1 VGNLESVTYP
11 NGVAHSYSY
20 DARNRLTNLAVSG
33 TVAGAPGAIASYA
46 YTLDASGHRLSV
58 AELSGRAVSYGY
70 DNLYRLT
77 SETITSDPNSVN
89 GTVSYGYDPV
99 GNRLQKTSTLPGMP
113 GTTSSYNAND
123 QLASDTY
130 DNDGNTTASNGKG
143 YAYDFENHLVQQAGI
158 TVVYDGDG
166 NRVAKTTANGTTQ
179 FLVDDLNPTGYA
191 QVMDEV
197 QSSAAV
203 RTYTWGLEL
212 ISEHQ
217 SVNSTPTTSYY
228 VFDGHG
234 SVRALT
240 NAAGAVSDT
249 YDYDAFGNLIH
260 STGTTPNNYL
270 YSGEQFDP
278 DLGLYYNR
286 ARYLNSSTGRFW
298 TSDVFEGTVSDPG
311 SQHKYLYS
319 YASPVDYADPSGKSG
334 NSIFNIFGNTI
345 QKKIFKDY
353 EDWARL
359 NGHVGFTNKSIKT
372 ILRLPPAPRGDDIYR
387 RPDIADVTDTMIYEI
402 KPKIDAAGA
411 YAQIAD
417 YIALILEESGQIWVP
432 GTSFSDPQTIPLFGG
447 LYEAIV
453 EPTSNGAI
461 LYTVESKSPLGVPIV
476 PIPITPDTISEEAI
490 KEEERVAV
498 AAGEAE
504 IEEVS
509 ATAPLVSGI

>member
-1 VGNLESVTYP
+1 MGAGITF
-11 NGVAHSYSY
+11 
-20 DARNRLTNLAVSG
+20 LTNLDFEGQRVRRNSTDRLG
-33 TVAGAPGAIASYA
+33 C
-46 YTLDASGHRLSV
+46 DA
-58 AELSGRAVSYGY
+58 
-70 DNLYRLT
+70 N
-77 SETITSDPNSVN
+77 
-89 GTVSYGYDPV
+89 
-99 GNRLQKTSTLPGMP
+99 
-113 GTTSSYNAND
+113 
-123 QLASDTY
+123 
-130 DNDGNTTASNGKG
+130 GNTTQSAGLG
-143 YAYDFENHLVQQAGI
+143 YTYDFENRVVQAGAGKTI
-158 TVVYDGDG
+158 VYDGDG
-166 NRVAKTTANGTTQ
+166 NRVSKTVGQLTTTY
-179 FLVDDLNPTGYA
+179 LVDTQNPTGYA
-191 QVMDEV
+191 QVIQESFSFNGNQGTTFEITHSYV
-197 QSSAAV
+197 
-203 RTYTWGLEL
+203 YGLEQ
-212 ISEHQ
+212 ISERRYHF
-217 SVNSTPTTSYY
+217 VNNVSNYDNAYY
-228 VFDGHG
+228 VYDGHG

-240 NAAGAVSDT
+240 EQTGTVTDT

>member
-1 VGNLESVTYP
+1 
-11 NGVAHSYSY
+11 
-20 DARNRLTNLAVSG
+20 VSG

-46 YTLDASGHRLSV
+46 YTLDASGHRTGV
-58 AELSGRAVSYGY
+58 TELSGRKVNYGY

-77 SETITSDPNSVN
+77 SETIASDPNSVN
-89 GTVSYGYDPV
+89 GAVGYGYDPV

-143 YAYDFENHLVQQAGI
+143 YSYDFENHLVQQAGI

-197 QSSAAV
+197 QSGSAV

-249 YDYDAFGNLIH
+249 YDYDAFGILLH

-270 YSGEQFDP
+270 FAGEQFDP
-278 DLGLYYNR
+278 DLGFYYNR
-286 ARYLNSSTGRFW
+286 ARYLNISTGRFW
-298 TSDVFEGTVSDPG
+298 TRDDFEGDDGDGPEYG
-311 SQHKYLYS
+311 HKYLFANS
-319 YASPVDYADPSGKSG
+319 DPVNGIDPSG
-334 NSIFNIFGNTI
+334 
-345 QKKIFKDY
+345 
-353 EDWARL
+353 
-359 NGHVGFTNKSIKT
+359 H
-372 ILRLPPAPRGDDIYR
+372 
-387 RPDIADVTDTMIYEI
+387 
-402 KPKIDAAGA
+402 
-411 YAQIAD
+411 
-417 YIALILEESGQIWVP
+417 
-432 GTSFSDPQTIPLFGG
+432 QT
-447 LYEAIV
+447 EV
-453 EPTSNGAI
+453 DE
-461 LYTVESKSPLGVPIV
+461 
-476 PIPITPDTISEEAI
+476 
-490 KEEERVAV
+490 
-498 AAGEAE
+498 EAE
-504 IEEVS
+504 ISVDGILQGIAGVLFIAYSAGILNSSGREPYLSRREREENPGKWLYAFGNNSRGPSDPRILGYNNGPNQKTFDLVMWSDGTVGPEIPPKVS
-509 ATAPLVSGI
+509 GASAWLDPETAPLTGYVYKVQKDYVQALPTLGVWADGSDAVPPGPQPKGHHTIYPAIRMTAGAFVWIYKTLPWEYVYRKKTQTPVEPVEQ